1 MAATLKTRSQ
11 RTETTKI
18 SVVNSIHIQEGR
30 LELDSHAD
38 TCVAGATWK
47 VMEFTGVVC
56 DVYPY
61 SDRYK
66 PLKQV
71 PVVEAVTAYNHLA
84 GETLILV
91 LAQALYL
98 GDQQEPVYYVKIK

>member
-1 MAATLKTRSQ
+1 MIR
-11 RTETTKI
+11 I
-18 SVVNSIHIQEGR
+18 SAVSSIHIQEGR

-47 VMEFTGVVC
+47 VMEYTGVVC

-61 SDRYK
+61 SDSYK

-71 PVVEAVTAYNHLA
+71 PVVEVVTAYNHLT
-84 GETLILV
+84 GETFILV
-91 LAQALYL
+91 LVQVLYL
-98 GDQQEPVYYVKIK
+98 GN